1 MSAILPESPNASTKP
16 PTFKFNMPPPVPR
29 RPISLARR
37 IDAWFYVN
45 IRGLNRS
52 PRPLHIAFML
62 LWPFPWKYPLPPPLS
77 VQELLDDPDIVFNR
91 RHTEV
96 NYVTL
101 RQIERFCYRDTPL
114 RSLYRLYETV
124 VADNED
130 EMMQESQYWFH
141 RQTDWLLADIP
152 DPQDPDPIRYA
163 ILASLTDALVL
174 SFNYKIK
181 YGMRRGITNKQPLR
195 IAEFRN
201 DPNPPLESSPAWCNK
216 VGALSQRLRLVPGTI
231 IPSDLTLLPGPLV
244 TDNVRPF
251 DKRNITAIFDQL
263 YNI

>member
-1 MSAILPESPNASTKP
+1 MRLTGQS
-16 PTFKFNMPPPVPR
+16 
-29 RPISLARR
+29 
-37 IDAWFYVN
+37 
-45 IRGLNRS
+45 RS
-52 PRPLHIAFML
+52 PRPVHLAFTL
-62 LWPFPWKYPLPPPLS
+62 LWPFPWKFSLPPPLS
-77 VQELLDDPDIVFNR
+77 VQELLDNPDIVLNR
-91 RHTEV
+91 RHIDV

-101 RQIERFCYRDTPL
+101 RKIDRFRRRDTPL

-141 RQTDWLLADIP
+141 CQTDWLLADIP
-152 DPQDPDPIRYA
+152 DPQDPDPLRYA

-174 SFNYKIK
+174 SFNHKIK

-201 DPNPPLESSPAWCNK
+201 NPNPPLESSPAWCNK
-216 VGALSQRLRLVPGTI
+216 VGTLSQRLRLVPGTI
-231 IPSDLTLLPGPLV
+231 IPNDLTVLPGPLV
-244 TDNVRPF
+244 TDNFRPF
-251 DKRNITAIFDQL
+251 DKRNITANFVQL